1 MIQKTSWPPPPVVVP
16 VQVANIYVVDCKK
29 IPHTFQ
35 QKNIVVLALS
45 VAGCSTHVAAM
56 AVCRW

>member
-1 MIQKTSWPPPPVVVP
+1 MPQKTSWPPPPLVVV
-16 VQVANIYVVDCKK
+16 VQVANMYVVGLNK

-45 VAGCSTHVAAM
+45 VAGCSTHVVAM